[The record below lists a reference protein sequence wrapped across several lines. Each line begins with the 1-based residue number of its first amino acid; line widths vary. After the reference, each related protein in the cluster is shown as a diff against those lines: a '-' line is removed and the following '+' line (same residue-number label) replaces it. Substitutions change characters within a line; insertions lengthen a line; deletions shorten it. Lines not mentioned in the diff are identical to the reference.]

1 MTAVF
6 LPFKTPRSQWR
17 EAFRTTGPLTPK
29 CVHNNEPS
37 RRSAIAPSIQI
48 ESETS
53 CDTPD
58 RSGRALF
65 GEDERCKCGSR
76 RHDTVTER
84 RRHRVAPAVAASLRK
99 GPTAGGENHAAG
111 VHGPGSGFELKGVR
125 VTRDTGDPAS
135 GQELS
140 PAALQLAQQ
149 RLRDVARA
157 VGDGEHLAARLF
169 F

>member
-1 MTAVF
+1 M
-6 LPFKTPRSQWR
+6 
-17 EAFRTTGPLTPK
+17 
-29 CVHNNEPS
+29 
-37 RRSAIAPSIQI
+37 
-48 ESETS
+48 
-53 CDTPD
+53 
-58 RSGRALF
+58 F
-65 GEDERCKCGSR
+65 GEDERRKCGSR

-125 VTRDTGDPAS
+125 VTRDTGDPAT

-157 VGDGEHLAARLF
+157 VGDGEHLAAGLF
-169 F
+169 FQSHAEALEEIDRFFD